1 MPLVANR
8 IVECVPNF
16 SEGRN
21 AATVRALIEAVRA
34 VPGVALLD
42 QTMDPDHHR
51 AVLTFAGAPGA
62 VAEAAFHA
70 AKTAA
75 AHIDLRTHQGV
86 HPRVGATD
94 VVPFVPIRGVTMRE
108 CVELARTVGRRI
120 GEELN
125 IPVFLYEQAAT
136 HSAHANLSDVRHGGL
151 PGLAARM
158 ADDPAWTPDFGP
170 RQLHPTAGATAV
182 GARRILVAF
191 NVNLATNDLGV
202 AKAIAKA
209 VRQSSGGLAHVKAI
223 GVSLAGRGHVQ
234 VAMNLVNIDD
244 TPVHVAFEAVR
255 REAGQRGVQVAGS
268 ELIGLVPR
276 QAVAQARTAGIQID
290 SFDPSK
296 VLETRLEQTGFG
308 GA

>member
-1 MPLVANR
+1 MSSR

-21 AATVRALIEAVRA
+21 EATVRALTEAVRA

-51 AVLTFAGAPGA
+51 AVLTFAGAPEA
-62 VAEAAFHA
+62 VVEAAFHA

-75 AHIDLRTHQGV
+75 ARIDLRAHQGE
-86 HPRVGATD
+86 HPCVGATD
-94 VVPFVPIRGVTMRE
+94 VIPFVPIRGVTMRD

-120 GEELN
+120 GEELK

-136 HSAHANLSDVRHGGL
+136 RPDHARLETIRLGGL
-151 PGLAARM
+151 TGLAHRM
-158 ADDPAWTPDFGP
+158 ETDPDWTPDFGP
-170 RQLHPTAGATAV
+170 PRLHPTAGATAV

-191 NVNLATNDLGV
+191 NVNLKTNDLGI
-202 AKAIAKA
+202 AKAIAKT

-223 GVSLAGRGHVQ
+223 GVPLASRGHVQ

-255 REAGQRGVQVAGS
+255 REAEQRGVQVAGS
-268 ELIGLVPR
+268 ELIGLLPR
-276 QAVAQARTAGIQID
+276 QAMLQAEAHGLRID
-290 SFDPSK
+290 SFDLSN
-296 VLETRLEQTGFG
+296 VLETRLEQAGFG
-308 GA
+308 DL